1 MASDDMHVV
10 MYKILAYLYAC
21 MKDDATPDKSMYSHK
36 ALGVNEGYWNSI
48 MAELSRRK
56 LVKGI
61 DAKPMMD
68 KDYVTIV
75 NPRITM
81 EGVEFLMENSM
92 MRKARDFL
100 ISIKAAVPFA

>member
-10 MYKILAYLYAC
+10 MYKILAYLYEC
-21 MKDDATPDKSMYSHK
+21 MKEGEKPKKGEFSAERM
-36 ALGVNEGYWNSI
+36 GINEPYWKCI
-48 MAELSRRK
+48 MSELVRRK
-56 LVKGI
+56 LVKGVE
-61 DAKPMMD
+61 ALPANEG
-68 KDYVTIV
+68 DYIQLV